1 LYDYFMSV
9 IYGINAIAEAVKA
22 HPERI
27 ERISVERGQRN
38 PRVGKIIAEAR
49 QKHIRVSFEEQAWID
64 RKAEGERHQG
74 IICHIAEADML
85 DADEILAGAKSP
97 GLLVILD
104 GIEDPHNLGAIIRS
118 AEASGLDGVFM
129 PKNRSAG
136 LSPAAVKASAGA
148 AAYAKLAKIGNPAQF
163 IESLKKKGY
172 WIVGLEADAGK
183 PIWET
188 DLTAPTAFVLGGEG
202 NGIHRLVKEKCDFL
216 VSLPIYGHVN
226 SFNVSV
232 AAGIAFYEA
241 LRQRRCKEYTETK
254 TG

>member
-1 LYDYFMSV
+1 MSV

-27 ERISVERGQRN
+27 ERISVDRGQRN

-49 QKHIRVSFEEQAWID
+49 QKRIRISFEEQAWLD
-64 RKAEGERHQG
+64 RKTEGERHQG
-74 IICHIAEADML
+74 IVCHIAEADMP

-97 GLLVILD
+97 GLLAILD

-118 AEASGLDGVFM
+118 AEASGLDGVFI

-136 LSPAAVKASAGA
+136 LGPAAVKASAGA
-148 AAYAKLAKIGNPAQF
+148 AAHAKLAKIGNPAQF
-163 IESLKKKGY
+163 IESLKNNGY
-172 WIVGLEADAGK
+172 WIAGLDPGAGK
-183 PIWET
+183 PIWEA
-188 DLTAPTAFVLGGEG
+188 DLTMPTAFVLGGEG

-216 VSLPIYGHVN
+216 ISLPICGRVN

-241 LRQRRCKEYTETK
+241 LRQRGCKGNTELD
-254 TG
+254 

>member
-1 LYDYFMSV
+1 MSI
-9 IYGINAIAEAVKA
+9 IYGINAAAEAVKA

-38 PRVGKIIAEAR
+38 PRIGEIIIEAR
-49 QKHIRVSFEEQAWID
+49 RKRIRISLEERAWLD
-64 RKAEGERHQG
+64 RKSGGERHQG
-74 IICHIAEADML
+74 ILCLIAEADTL
-85 DADEILAGAKSP
+85 DAEEILAGAKSP
-97 GLLVILD
+97 GLLAILD

-118 AEASGLDGVFM
+118 AEASGMDGIFI

-148 AAYAKLAKIGNPAQF
+148 AAHAKLARIGSAAQF
-163 IESLKKKGY
+163 IQSIKKKGY
-172 WIVGLEADAGK
+172 WIVGLEADADK

-188 DLTAPTAFVLGGEG
+188 DLTMPIAFVLGGEG
-202 NGIHRLVKEKCDFL
+202 KGIHRLVRENCDFL
-216 VSLPIYGHVN
+216 VSLPIHGRVN

-241 LRQRRCKEYTETK
+241 LRQR
-254 TG
+254 G

>member
-1 LYDYFMSV
+1 MLYYYFMSV
-9 IYGINAIAEAVKA
+9 IYGINAAAEAVKA

-38 PRVGKIIAEAR
+38 PRVGEIIIEAR
-49 QKHIRVSFEEQAWID
+49 KNRIRISFEERAWLD
-64 RKAEGERHQG
+64 RKTGGERHQG
-74 IICHIAEADML
+74 ILCHIAEADML

-97 GLLVILD
+97 GLLAILD

-118 AEASGLDGVFM
+118 AEASGLDGVFI

-148 AAYAKLAKIGNPAQF
+148 AAHAKLAKIGNTAQF

-172 WIVGLEADAGK
+172 WIVGLEAAADK
-183 PIWET
+183 PIWES
-188 DLTAPTAFVLGGEG
+188 DLTMPTAFVLGGEG
-202 NGIHRLVKEKCDFL
+202 SGIHRLVKEKCDFL
-216 VSLPIYGHVN
+216 VSLPMNGQMS

-241 LRQRRCKEYTETK
+241 IRQRALSPT
-254 TG
+254 